1 MVSSP
6 AKKNNRLLTVFIFA
20 ILVINLVLIS
30 KVSAGLV
37 RTPSSVNMID
47 IISPEKN
54 QFLNNNDPN
63 AYFSRMGGT
72 VGDFVESLE
81 RIVGTVFSES
91 YYVRKEVNEELSN
104 SDILN
109 SDYAYYI
116 SDSPN
121 YTGGVLGMVSAGN
134 NILISQRPASGSW
147 FMEQK
152 IYALTNPGKV
162 YAQEAAS
169 PYYPGLG
176 FDLLRPIYGF
186 WGWAVNVVFGFLIL
200 LIIVIAFAIMFQQ
213 RLGAKTAITLQT
225 AIPSI
230 ALAMILIPFSYAISG
245 AFIDL
250 LTLGTNVV
258 HGFILGPGSPGRGVY
273 EDMVNKNISAEDCA
287 RNGVYEGDCNRGL
300 YADDWRVG
308 VLRFREQMDLRPTF
322 TTVGENLQLNSLNFI
337 LPILN
342 VLDEQGATG
351 QTAPTAS
358 AWFGAIINLVL
369 SILMIWYGIKTF
381 IILFGKYLTL
391 IILPIASPFIFA
403 SVAIPGT
410 GTKNVMMYAKRLGA
424 ASLSYIVTYGILL
437 LTIVLTHQTFLS
449 TLPELRSGAFV
460 PPLLG
465 LTSAIGG
472 GSTTLAQL
480 LFTLIGLG
488 MYFSLPK
495 ILAGVDKTL
504 GVSGP
509 LLPDFVK
516 TPLEGLKESWNV
528 TRAAVERGWGATV
541 GGGIV
546 GLGKRGLDL
555 VDNTRSALNLNAA
568 RNRWIAGRQQRA
580 GIAQDNQAHIGY
592 QLRREL
598 EGDWA
603 NTKRLYDQ
611 AVAEGNR
618 GAAMMHKA
626 AMDRLDARAERNGI
640 SLSHSAKPEE
650 RSSISAVFKTKSG
663 DPDNMIIFNSIR
675 LDDIFVRVTGRALP
689 GSTRTSTARPDI
701 AIIAGEI
708 KLEAKKTVF
717 PPNPNIE
724 IGYSRLVPGSSQD
737 LEWDVAVPDQLPAP
751 PGIPPIFLSLAS
763 AQANATQKAHIFGPA
778 PDTTITSRGVGVSL
792 RDFLRI
798 VADNDNLPAFLQSL
812 TPDFY
817 EGTKISIPVL
827 VQIGWNTA
835 LTADQRE
842 DCFSYLFGTRDANGR
857 YVGGYLSSFGASFK
871 FGDER
876 GSPQQN
882 KRIFRVNNRDSNAIS
897 VTLSKTE

>member
-91 YYVRKEVNEELSN
+91 YYVRKEVNEELSK

-273 EDMVNKNISAEDCA
+273 DDMVSKNISAEDCA

-322 TTVGENLQLNSLNFI
+322 TTVGESLQLNSLNFI

-351 QTAPTAS
+351 QTSPTAS

-528 TRAAVERGWGATV
+528 TRGLAGRAVRAPFAVPGLAAK
-541 GGGIV
+541 
-546 GLGKRGLDL
+546 GLEALD
-555 VDNTRSALNLNAA
+555 TAREGLNLNAM
-568 RNRWIAGRQQRA
+568 RNRWIARRQERA
-580 GIAQDNQAHIGY
+580 GIGQDSEYSARYEH
-592 QLRREL
+592 RKEL
-598 EGDWA
+598 ENKWA
-603 NTKRLYDQ
+603 QTKRNFD
-611 AVAEGNR
+611 ASVASGDRR
-618 GAAMMHKA
+618 GALRYKNE
-626 AMDRLDARAERNGI
+626 MDALDKEASRNSI
-640 SLSHSAKPEE
+640 SLSHSTKPEDKV
-650 RSSISAVFKTKSG
+650 ALTATFKMKDG
-663 DPDNMIIFNSIR
+663 DPPNMFILTPSK
-675 LDDIFVRVTGRALP
+675 LDEMWNLLTGTEP
-689 GSTRTSTARPDI
+689 GSIPSHSSSGGIYIRGAELI
-701 AIIAGEI
+701 
-708 KLEAKKTVF
+708 LEAKKF
-717 PPNPNIE
+717 AIPPNPLIE
-724 IGYSRLVPGSSQD
+724 VYYSKLVAGSSQD
-737 LEWDVAVPDQLPAP
+737 LESDVICDNSEQFSYAAMSSSN
-751 PGIPPIFLSLAS
+751 I
-763 AQANATQKAHIFGPA
+763 ANIFGLA
-778 PDTTITSRGVGVSL
+778 PTKSGRSYS
-792 RDFLRI
+792 DFIRI
-798 VADNDNLPAFLQSL
+798 IADNSDLGAFTKALQ
-812 TPDFY
+812 PDYY
-817 EGTKISIPVL
+817 EGKNMSIPMVI
-827 VQIGWNTA
+827 QIGYNSSMSA
-835 LTADQRE
+835 LEKANW
-842 DCFSYLFGTRDANGR
+842 FKALFGEWQKNTGR
-857 YVGGYLSSFGASFK
+857 YVGGDLASSSFK
-871 FGDER
+871 FGTVGLGAGASRSDKD
-876 GSPQQN
+876 PN
-882 KRIFRVNNRDSNAIS
+882 KRIFKVNGKESNAIT
-897 VTLSKTE
+897 VTITKST